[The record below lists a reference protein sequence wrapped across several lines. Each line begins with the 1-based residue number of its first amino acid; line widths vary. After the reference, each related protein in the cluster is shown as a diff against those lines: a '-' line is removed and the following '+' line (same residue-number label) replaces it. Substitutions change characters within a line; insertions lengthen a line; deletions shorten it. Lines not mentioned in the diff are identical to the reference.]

1 MSQYKAAK
9 RLICE
14 RGRRAL
20 MIVMTKQEFSSRI
33 LEAEEA
39 MYHTAYAILRN
50 DSDCADA
57 VQDAIFK
64 AYKSLGSLKNPEYF
78 KTWIIRILVN
88 TCYSQLKSRK
98 YTEDIED
105 MESIPGQTAEDD
117 YSKTEL
123 MLEIAA
129 MDEKYRVPLM
139 LYYMDG
145 FTTEEIAR
153 SLGITSAAVRKRLS
167 RARQMLKEQLEA
179 FA

>member
-1 MSQYKAAK
+1 
-9 RLICE
+9 
-14 RGRRAL
+14 
-20 MIVMTKQEFSSRI
+20 MTKQEFSYRAIELEKSLYYTAKTI
-33 LEAEEA
+33 LK
-39 MYHTAYAILRN
+39 N
-50 DSDCADA
+50 DDDCADA

-167 RARQMLKEQLEA
+167 RARLILREQLEA
-179 FA
+179 FT

>member
-1 MSQYKAAK
+1 
-9 RLICE
+9 
-14 RGRRAL
+14 

-105 MESIPGQTAEDD
+105 MESIPGQIAEDD

-145 FTTEEIAR
+145 FTAEEIAS

-167 RARQMLKEQLEA
+167 RARLILREQLEA
-179 FA
+179 FT

>member
-1 MSQYKAAK
+1 
-9 RLICE
+9 
-14 RGRRAL
+14 

>member
-1 MSQYKAAK
+1 
-9 RLICE
+9 
-14 RGRRAL
+14 

-39 MYHTAYAILRN
+39 MYHTAYAILQN

-105 MESIPGQTAEDD
+105 MESIPGQIAEDD

-145 FTTEEIAR
+145 FTAEEIAS

-167 RARQMLKEQLEA
+167 RARLILREQLEA
-179 FA
+179 FT

>member
-1 MSQYKAAK
+1 
-9 RLICE
+9 
-14 RGRRAL
+14 

-105 MESIPGQTAEDD
+105 MESIPGQIAEDD

-129 MDEKYRVPLM
+129 MDEKYRVPLV

-145 FTTEEIAR
+145 FTAEEIAS

-167 RARQMLKEQLEA
+167 RARLILREQLEA
-179 FA
+179 FT

>member
-1 MSQYKAAK
+1 
-9 RLICE
+9 
-14 RGRRAL
+14 

-39 MYHTAYAILRN
+39 MYHTAYAILQN

-98 YTEDIED
+98 YTDDIED

-145 FTTEEIAR
+145 FTAEEIAS

-167 RARQMLKEQLEA
+167 RARLILREQLEA
-179 FA
+179 FT

>member
-1 MSQYKAAK
+1 
-9 RLICE
+9 
-14 RGRRAL
+14 

-39 MYHTAYAILRN
+39 MYHTAYAILQN

-145 FTTEEIAR
+145 FTAEEIAS

-167 RARQMLKEQLEA
+167 RARLILREQLEA
-179 FA
+179 FT

>member
-1 MSQYKAAK
+1 
-9 RLICE
+9 
-14 RGRRAL
+14 

-145 FTTEEIAR
+145 FTAEEIAR

-167 RARQMLKEQLEA
+167 RARLILREQLEA
-179 FA
+179 FT

>member
-1 MSQYKAAK
+1 
-9 RLICE
+9 
-14 RGRRAL
+14 

-98 YTEDIED
+98 YTDDIED

-167 RARQMLKEQLEA
+167 RARLILREQLEA
-179 FA
+179 FT

>member
-1 MSQYKAAK
+1 
-9 RLICE
+9 
-14 RGRRAL
+14 
-20 MIVMTKQEFSSRI
+20 MIVMTKQEFSSKI
-33 LEAEEA
+33 LEAEEV

-50 DSDCADA
+50 DSDCGDA
-57 VQDAIFK
+57 VQKAIFK
-64 AYKSLGSLKNPEYF
+64 AYKSLEKLNNPEYF

-98 YTEDIED
+98 YTEDIEN
-105 MESIPGQTAEDD
+105 IPEQTAEDD

-145 FTTEEIAR
+145 FTAEEIAR
-153 SLGITSAAVRKRLS
+153 SLGLTAATVRKRIS
-167 RARQMLKEQLEA
+167 HARQMLKEQLEA

>member
-1 MSQYKAAK
+1 
-9 RLICE
+9 
-14 RGRRAL
+14 

-167 RARQMLKEQLEA
+167 RARLILREQLEA
-179 FA
+179 FT

>member
-1 MSQYKAAK
+1 MSQSRAEN
-9 RLICE
+9 RLIGE
-14 RGRRAL
+14 RGRRVL
-20 MIVMTKQEFSSRI
+20 MIVMTKQEFSSKI
-33 LEAEEA
+33 LEVEEA

-57 VQDAIFK
+57 VQEAILK
-64 AYKSLGSLKNPEYF
+64 AYKSLGKLNNPEYF

-98 YTEDIED
+98 YTEDIEN
-105 MESIPGQTAEDD
+105 IPEQTAEDD

-129 MDEKYRVPLM
+129 LDEKYRVPLM

-145 FTTEEIAR
+145 FTAEEIAR
-153 SLGITSAAVRKRLS
+153 SLGLTAAAVRKRIS